1 MADARETRQALST
14 SPFISPYQIGSR
26 CGAGTPT
33 LGTPTLSMSG
43 ADPEAV
49 VATLK
54 ATVVNTG
61 PVAGD
66 EVLLL
71 FIKPPPAA
79 VALGAPTQQL
89 AAFHRFSISAG
100 GSVQQLVHIKQAH
113 VWSILPQE
121 ARASLATLGDWEV
134 FTNADEGEA
143 LRFAVSTS

>member
-33 LGTPTLSMSG
+33 VSMSG